1 MRGIKAVLGS
11 KRPSKDSPTS
21 RDLYASAELL
31 RAITETT
38 PECIK
43 VVARDGRL
51 LQMNPAG
58 LAMIGADSWQ
68 SVEQTFAIEL
78 VAPEHRDL
86 WLTHHA
92 RVCAGETLVWE
103 FDIVDLKG
111 VRRNMESHASPLL
124 LSDAATAQLAI
135 TRDVTERNKSR
146 AAQLQ
151 LNAELEEKIK
161 WRTRELEAAIRR
173 LQESE
178 R

>member
-31 RAITETT
+31 RAISEAS

-68 SVEQTFAIEL
+68 SVEHASTIEL
-78 VAPEHRDL
+78 IEPEHQKM
-86 WLTHHA
+86 WLANHE
-92 RVCAGETLVWE
+92 RVCAGETLLWE
-103 FDIVDLKG
+103 FDIVGLKG
-111 VRRNMESHASPLL
+111 VRRNMETHASPLL
-124 LSDAATAQLAI
+124 LSDGTTAQLAI
-135 TRDVTERNKSR
+135 TRDVTERNR
-146 AAQLQ
+146 LRLAQHQ
-151 LNAELEEKIK
+151 LTAELEEK
-161 WRTRELEAAIRR
+161 
-173 LQESE
+173 
-178 R
+178 